1 MRSKQSY
8 KLIGPDV
15 PPVAGFTKF
24 TGLSSGFQAFFVFFV
39 VITSALLATYGP
51 LIGWT
56 TASWKTEVGN
66 VRETLEIVNETLS
79 SEIELVN
86 TTLTVR
92 ITNEIMSINLGEL
105 NMTIGDQL
113 VLINQTLCDKIM
125 GVNTTLQ
132 EVIAITNSSTI
143 VDSLSVLTAQVA
155 ASLVTINNVTGAPLG
170 LENLLN
176 IQLVASGAGIEVE
189 SDQMTHEIRLKNTG
203 VATVNSV
210 SSLTGSSDLLVTGA
224 GMITV
229 NSFPM
234 TSTIQ
239 VDGSALSTALSNL
252 QMQTNMQ
259 QMEIV
264 SLNANIT
271 NIQTQ
276 INNIQMVGD
285 MIAQDLN
292 GTTITFNMTMMQ
304 LVMDVMTLQ
313 TTVITLQAQIDAL
326 NMSSVPVV
334 PSGTITP
341 FGGTVIPSGYL
352 LCDGT
357 QYLTTTYADLFN
369 VIGTM
374 YCPGPCT
381 MGMFAVPDLR
391 GKVPAGQGGT
401 ALSGTIG
408 SSVGA
413 ETHTLSSAEM
423 PTHTHTGTTDVQGI
437 HTHPITLGQL
447 FGGPTLLPSSNMFF
461 PPTLS
466 SNTDPAGAHSH
477 NLNINSAGSGLP
489 HNNIQPSLIIK
500 YIIKT

>member
-15 PPVAGFTKF
+15 PPVVGFL
-24 TGLSSGFQAFFVFFV
+24 GLSNGFKLFFALFVAF
-39 VITSALLATYGP
+39 TSALIVTYGG

-79 SEIELVN
+79 SEVVLVN
-86 TTLTVR
+86 STLSDR

-132 EVIAITNSSTI
+132 EVIAVTNSSTI

-155 ASLVTINNVTGAPLG
+155 ASLATINNVTGAPLG

-203 VATVNSV
+203 VATINSV

-259 QMEIV
+259 QTEIV
-264 SLNANIT
+264 TLITNIT

-292 GTTITFNMTMMQ
+292 GTTLTFNMTLEQ
-304 LVMDVMTLQ
+304 LIMDVMTLQ
-313 TTVITLQAQIDAL
+313 TTIVSLQSQIDTL
-326 NMSSVPVV
+326 NSNTSGVPTGNI
-334 PSGTITP
+334 SP
-341 FGGTVIPSGYL
+341 FGGTVIPDGYL

-357 QYLTTTYADLFN
+357 QYSTITYADLFT

-437 HTHPITLGQL
+437 HTHPITLGQS
-447 FGGPTLLPSSNMFF
+447 FGGPTLLPPSNMFF

>member
-1 MRSKQSY
+1 
-8 KLIGPDV
+8 
-15 PPVAGFTKF
+15 VAGLTGF
-24 TGLSSGFQAFFVFFV
+24 TGLSSGFKLFFVIFV
-39 VITSALLATYGP
+39 VFTSALLATYGP

-79 SEIELVN
+79 TEVELVN
-86 TTLTVR
+86 SSLSER

-143 VDSLSVLTAQVA
+143 VDSLSVLTTQVA
-155 ASLVTINNVTGAPLG
+155 AALVTINNVTGAPLG
-170 LENLLN
+170 PENLLN
-176 IQLVASGAGIEVE
+176 IQLVASGPGIEVE
-189 SDQMTHEIRLKNTG
+189 SDQMMHEIRLKNTG

-210 SSLTGSSDLLVTGA
+210 SSLAGSSDLLVTGA

-259 QMEIV
+259 QTEIV
-264 SLNANIT
+264 TLSSNIT

-292 GTTITFNMTMMQ
+292 GTTLTFNMTMMQ

-313 TTVITLQAQIDAL
+313 TTVISLQAQIDAL
-326 NMSSVPVV
+326 NISNIPIVPT
-334 PSGTITP
+334 GTIVP
-341 FGGTVIPSGYL
+341 FGGTVVPSGYL
-352 LCDGT
+352 LCDGL
-357 QYLTTTYADLFN
+357 QYFIASYPDLFN

-374 YCPGPCT
+374 YCPGPCIV
-381 MGMFAVPDLR
+381 GVFAVPDLR

-408 SSVGA
+408 TTVGA

-423 PTHTHTGTTDVQGI
+423 PTHTHSGSTAFQGD
-437 HTHPITLGQL
+437 H
-447 FGGPTLLPSSNMFF
+447 
-461 PPTLS
+461 
-466 SNTDPAGAHSH
+466 AHSITYQFSQTANIPFDFPYAGMGPLGPPKAGFSTGLAGGHMH
-477 NLNINSAGSGLP
+477 NLNINSAGSGTA
-489 HNNIQPSLIIK
+489 HNNIQPSLIVK

>member
-1 MRSKQSY
+1 
-8 KLIGPDV
+8 V
-15 PPVAGFTKF
+15 
-24 TGLSSGFQAFFVFFV
+24 
-39 VITSALLATYGP
+39 
-51 LIGWT
+51 
-56 TASWKTEVGN
+56 SWKTEVGN
-66 VRETLEIVNETLS
+66 VRETLLVVNETLS
-79 SEIELVN
+79 FEVELVN
-86 TTLTVR
+86 TTLSER

-143 VDSLSVLTAQVA
+143 VDSLSVLTTQVA
-155 ASLVTINNVTGAPLG
+155 AALVTINNVTGAPLG
-170 LENLLN
+170 PENLLN
-176 IQLVASGAGIEVE
+176 IQLVASGPGIEVE
-189 SDQMTHEIRLKNTG
+189 SDQMTHELHVKNTG
-203 VATVNSV
+203 VATINSV
-210 SSLTGSSDLLVTGA
+210 SSLAGSSDLLVTGA

-259 QMEIV
+259 QTEIV
-264 SLNANIT
+264 TLSSNIT

-276 INNIQMVGD
+276 ITNIQMMGD

-292 GTTITFNMTMMQ
+292 GTTLTFNMTMMQ

-313 TTVITLQAQIDAL
+313 TTVISLQAQIDAL
-326 NMSSVPVV
+326 NISNIPIVPT
-334 PSGTITP
+334 GTIVP
-341 FGGTVIPSGYL
+341 FGGTVVPSGYL
-352 LCDGT
+352 LCDGL
-357 QYLTTTYADLFN
+357 QYFIASYPDLFN

-374 YCPGPCT
+374 YCPGPCIV
-381 MGMFAVPDLR
+381 GVFAVPDLR

-408 SSVGA
+408 TTVGA

-423 PTHTHTGTTDVQGI
+423 PVHTHTGITDVQGSHS
-437 HTHPITLGQL
+437 HTVNFFVSQTANFPQFYQYQGM
-447 FGGPTLLPSSNMFF
+447 GPVVASSY
-461 PPTLS
+461 PT
-466 SNTDPAGAHSH
+466 TVDGAHAH
-477 NLNINSAGSGLP
+477 NLNINSAGSGTA
-489 HNNIQPSLIIK
+489 HNNIQPSLIVK